1 VLDLTPAE
9 RKRSDAE
16 HRVGMLERALA
27 EAEGRLRDYLEVSS
41 DWIWETDAALRFT
54 QFSGRLREVS
64 GVDPATLLGRSRAE
78 LMASADDPAARLHLA
93 DLAARRP
100 FRDYA
105 YPTRTELGTRWFKVS
120 GKPVFGPDGGFRGY
134 RGTGT
139 DLTAEIEARRRA
151 EELHARF
158 AEAMES
164 VPASVLLCDADDRIV
179 MFNSITAGFFPRATR
194 FLVRGGPVID
204 LIRAQAAS
212 GFVPE
217 ASGRVEEWLADRM
230 RRHRDPRGFDVVR
243 LYGDGR
249 WVRIIERPTSDGGTI
264 GIRVDVSDL
273 KQHEEAL
280 ARQSAFLQVT
290 LDSISQGLAAYD
302 GDLRLVAMNRK
313 FVDMLELPDALSHPG
328 SSFQALIRFNAERGE
343 YGPVDAE
350 ATVADRVAL
359 VRRPEPHCLER
370 MRHDGTVLE
379 VRGHP
384 MPAGGFVTTYT
395 DVTERKRAEQAL
407 GEHAKELQRSNAE
420 LEQFAY
426 IASHDLQEPLRMVA
440 SYCQLLQRRYKGKLD
455 ADADEFI
462 GYAVEGAG
470 RMQRMINDL
479 LNYSRVGRRG
489 GQFEPVAMQGVADA
503 VLKNLELAI
512 GDAGATVA
520 IGELPT
526 VQGDRTLLHQL
537 LQNLVGNAL
546 KFRRDAPVGIE
557 VSAER
562 DGDVW
567 RFRVADDGIG
577 IEAEY
582 LERIFLIFQRLH
594 ERGKYPGTGIG
605 LAVCKKVVEHHGGRI
620 WVESTP
626 GQGSMFFFTLP
637 APDAPARSPS

>member
-1 VLDLTPAE
+1 
-9 RKRSDAE
+9 
-16 HRVGMLERALA
+16 
-27 EAEGRLRDYLEVSS
+27 
-41 DWIWETDAALRFT
+41 
-54 QFSGRLREVS
+54 
-64 GVDPATLLGRSRAE
+64 
-78 LMASADDPAARLHLA
+78 
-93 DLAARRP
+93 
-100 FRDYA
+100 
-105 YPTRTELGTRWFKVS
+105 
-120 GKPVFGPDGGFRGY
+120 
-134 RGTGT
+134 
-139 DLTAEIEARRRA
+139 
-151 EELHARF
+151 
-158 AEAMES
+158 
-164 VPASVLLCDADDRIV
+164 
-179 MFNSITAGFFPRATR
+179 
-194 FLVRGGPVID
+194 VID
-204 LIRAQAAS
+204 LIRAQAES
-212 GFVPE
+212 GFIPE
-217 ASGRVEEWLADRM
+217 ARGRVEEWIAERM

-249 WVRIIERPTSDGGTI
+249 WIRIIERPTSDGGTI
-264 GIRVDVSDL
+264 GIRVDVTDL

-302 GDLRLVAMNRK
+302 ADLRLVAMNRK
-313 FVDMLELPDALSHPG
+313 FIDMLELPDALSRPG
-328 SSFQALIRFNAERGE
+328 TSFQALIRFNAERGE
-343 YGPVDAE
+343 YGPVDVE

-370 MRHDGTVLE
+370 TRHNGTVVE

-384 MPAGGFVTTYT
+384 MPTGGFVTTYT

-407 GEHAKELQRSNAE
+407 AERAKELQRSNAE

-489 GQFEPVAMQGVADA
+489 GQFEAVAMRDIVDG

-512 GDAGATVA
+512 RDAGAA
-520 IGELPT
+520 IVVGDLPT
-526 VQGDRTLLHQL
+526 VHGDRTLLHQL

-546 KFRRDAPVGIE
+546 KFRRDAPVRVE

-562 DGDVW
+562 DGDLW

-577 IEAEY
+577 IDAEY

-626 GQGSMFFFTLP
+626 GQGSTFIFTLP